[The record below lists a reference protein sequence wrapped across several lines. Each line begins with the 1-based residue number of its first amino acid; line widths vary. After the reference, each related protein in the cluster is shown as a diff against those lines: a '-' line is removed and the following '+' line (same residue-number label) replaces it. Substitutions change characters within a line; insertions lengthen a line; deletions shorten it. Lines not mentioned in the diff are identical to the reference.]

1 MEENEMA
8 LVKENQLKKFPKF
21 LETLMGKD
29 ETYKMVLRL
38 DRFAKEGNTQL
49 VKFLTWDKQDEK
61 SQFEFVVWLIKQ
73 STIFYASP
81 KYSDAHKIGIVNAT
95 NRKKLK
101 NVLKKLYNN
110 SDTNLSK

>member
-1 MEENEMA
+1 MA
-8 LVKENQLKKFPKF
+8 LVKEKQLKEFPKF
-21 LETLMGKD
+21 LEKLMGKD

-61 SQFEFVVWLIKQ
+61 SQFEFVMWLVKSIDDL
-73 STIFYASP
+73 YASP

-95 NRKKLK
+95 NRKKIK
-101 NVLKKLYNN
+101 ECFKKIV
-110 SDTNLSK
+110 